1 MLVCVRVRCECV
13 SVCACRG
20 RSPAPNEV
28 GLLCVKHRPGWCVS
42 VCGPTTTVCPPTDDR
57 ACRTT
62 PRRTCR
68 GQEVHRLHPVARSE
82 LRRQQADTPQPGTKD
97 GRLSSPPIL
106 VWEGGGRRRVSHR
119 ARVGTRDAGRVG
131 GGLVMI
137 TSDARDAHTLR
148 VGWSPTVALTRVTRE
163 GGPSCRY
170 VVREW

>member
-1 MLVCVRVRCECV
+1 MDVRACVYVRVRVRACVRAWTRARVYVRVRVRERVNACAYVLVCVRVRCECV

-28 GLLCVKHRPGWCVS
+28 GLEAPVRL
-42 VCGPTTTVCPPTDDR
+42 VCGQCVALPRPSVLR
-57 ACRTT
+57 RTT
-62 PRRTCR
+62 AHAAPRRTCR

-131 GGLVMI
+131 GG
-137 TSDARDAHTLR
+137 
-148 VGWSPTVALTRVTRE
+148 WS
-163 GGPSCRY
+163 
-170 VVREW
+170 